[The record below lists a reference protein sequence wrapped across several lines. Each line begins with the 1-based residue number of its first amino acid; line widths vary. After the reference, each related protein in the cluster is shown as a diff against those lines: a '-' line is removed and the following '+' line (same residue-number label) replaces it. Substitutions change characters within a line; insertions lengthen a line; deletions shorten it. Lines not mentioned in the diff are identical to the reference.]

1 MAGQYRFLRFF
12 IAALVSTLLLL
23 NACSDTRKQ
32 TMAVYCGAG
41 MSKAAAE
48 IGVLFEK
55 KYDIAIHYSFA
66 GSNTLLSQIQIVKK
80 GDVYVPASD
89 YYMEIASNKKLV
101 EKPITI
107 AFHIPVIAV
116 PKGNPKN
123 ITSLEDLAGNN
134 IRIGLGDPKAAAIG
148 KTSVEILR
156 KNNLEKQVN
165 KNVVTRTATVNEL
178 VVYLGLNQVD
188 AAVIWED
195 NAVAAA
201 AKVDLVPIPRDQNR
215 VETIP
220 AAVLTL
226 SKQKKHA
233 RRFIDFLRSPKAKE
247 ILEKYGFKPY
257 EKDVAGCGLRVA
269 RCAFKTS
276 KSISSTT
283 HESFS
288 PQPATRNSQLFTM
301 RRTY

>member
-23 NACSDTRKQ
+23 NACSNTRKQ
-32 TMAVYCGAG
+32 TMVVYCGAG

-48 IGVLFEK
+48 IGVIFEK
-55 KYDIAIHYSFA
+55 KYHIAVHYNFA

-80 GDVYVPASD
+80 GDVYIPASD
-89 YYMEIASNKKLV
+89 YYMEITTSKKLV
-101 EKPITI
+101 EKPVTI

-116 PKGNPKN
+116 PKGNPKR

-148 KTSVEILR
+148 KTSVEIFK
-156 KNNLEKQVN
+156 KNNLGQQVD

-178 VVYLGLNQVD
+178 VVYLSLNQVD

-195 NAVAAA
+195 NALAAA
-201 AKVDLVPIPRDQNR
+201 GKVDIVPIPRNQNR

-226 SKQKKHA
+226 SKQKKNA
-233 RRFIDFLRSPKAKE
+233 RRFIDFLRSSKAKE
-247 ILEKYGFKPY
+247 ILKKYGFKPY
-257 EKDVAGCGLRVA
+257 LK
-269 RCAFKTS
+269 
-276 KSISSTT
+276 
-283 HESFS
+283 
-288 PQPATRNSQLFTM
+288 
-301 RRTY
+301 